1 MICNASPLIFLA
13 KINQLYLLK
22 KLFSRIYIPNSVKE
36 EILIEE
42 KPGFTVIDKAIKEG
56 WIKVKDMKKSMN
68 LGLGQGEQ
76 DAISLALELKESL
89 IIDDAVGIKVAR
101 SLNIETFRTTTL
113 ILMAVKKKIFTKKQ
127 AVELINK
134 LLNAG
139 YYIAPK
145 YYANLIT
152 KLSS

>member
-56 WIKVKDMKKSMN
+56 WIKIKDLKKSMN
-68 LGLGQGEQ
+68 LGLGEGEQ

-152 KLSS
+152 QLSF